1 MENPVI
7 KEFLDYLRAYSPNT
21 ILAYSRELQQWQKAQ
36 QGGSICSANRALARS
51 YVAALLRN
59 QKKGAGPKA
68 ANNRGRKID
77 KSNRAMDAF
86 PTAA

>member
-7 KEFLDYLRAYSPNT
+7 EEFLDYLRCVRAYSPNT
-21 ILAYSRELQQWQKAQ
+21 ILAYSRELQQWQKVQ

-59 QKKGAGPKA
+59 QKKGAGPKPPITEA
-68 ANNRGRKID
+68 EK
-77 KSNRAMDAF
+77 
-86 PTAA
+86 